1 MKIVNEKILI
11 FLADI
16 IVKYSL
22 EKDLVDETFNDLR
35 NSQTLERSFA
45 LFFNDIIEK
54 RMERGEKIE
63 DFNPIVKLRLII
75 DSLINN
81 KISYESLPSLI
92 EKNLNISPKIANEIF
107 LLIKE
112 NEDIKELRD
121 GLVFDNMPPGEDN
134 RIDKK
139 SIGYELL
146 K

>member
-16 IVKYSL
+16 IVKYNL
-22 EKDLVDETFNDLR
+22 EKELVDETFNDIKD
-35 NSQTLERSFA
+35 SQTIERSFA

-92 EKNLNISPKIANEIF
+92 EKDLNISSEIANEIF
-107 LLIKE
+107 LSIKE

-121 GLVFDNMPPGEDN
+121 GLVFDNMSPGEDN
-134 RIDKK
+134 CIDKK

>member
-16 IVKYSL
+16 IVKYNL
-22 EKDLVDETFNDLR
+22 EKELVDETFNDIKE
-35 NSQTLERSFA
+35 SQTIERSFA
-45 LFFNDIIEK
+45 LFFNDIIEE
-54 RMERGEKIE
+54 RVERGEKIE

-75 DSLINN
+75 DFLINN
-81 KISYESLPSLI
+81 DISYESLPSLI
-92 EKNLNISPKIANEIF
+92 EKDLNISSEIANEIF
-107 LLIKE
+107 LSIKE

-121 GLVFDNMPPGEDN
+121 GLVFDNMSPGEDN
-134 RIDKK
+134 CIDKK

>member
-16 IVKYSL
+16 IVKYNL
-22 EKDLVDETFNDLR
+22 EKELVDETFNDIKE
-35 NSQTLERSFA
+35 SQTIERSFA
-45 LFFNDIIEK
+45 LFFNDIIEE
-54 RMERGEKIE
+54 RVERGEKIE

-92 EKNLNISPKIANEIF
+92 EKDLNISSEIANEIF
-107 LLIKE
+107 LSIKE

-121 GLVFDNMPPGEDN
+121 GLVFDNMSPGEDN
-134 RIDKK
+134 CIDKK